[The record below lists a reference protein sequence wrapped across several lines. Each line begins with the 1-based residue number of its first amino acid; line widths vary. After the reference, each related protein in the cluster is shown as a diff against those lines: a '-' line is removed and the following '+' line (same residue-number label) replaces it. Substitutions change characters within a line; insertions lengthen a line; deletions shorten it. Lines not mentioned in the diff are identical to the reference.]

1 MMCEL
6 PMAGV
11 PADGAGLTAT
21 RKEAHMCKVLIV
33 YATKSGCT
41 KGVAG
46 KIAST
51 IAGPGVK
58 VKLASASD
66 SPDPTSYDAVLV
78 GSGTRAG
85 QWHESAREWVAANAA
100 TLKSKRVAFFTVGLV
115 ITKGAEKA
123 AQVRGFTDT
132 LIEQTGVK
140 PLDIGVF
147 AGWNEPER
155 FSLPERI
162 VMKIMHAPKGD
173 RRDWVAI
180 EQWARATLQTLA
192 A

>member
-1 MMCEL
+1 
-6 PMAGV
+6 
-11 PADGAGLTAT
+11 
-21 RKEAHMCKVLIV
+21 MCKVLIV

-66 SPDPTSYDAVLV
+66 SPDPSCYDAVLV
-78 GSGTRAG
+78 GSGIRAG
-85 QWHESAREWVAANAA
+85 KWHESARAWVAANAEA
-100 TLKSKRVAFFTVGLV
+100 LKSKRVAFFTVGLL

-123 AQVRGFTDT
+123 AQVRGFTDS
-132 LIEQTGVK
+132 LIEETGVQ
-140 PLDIGVF
+140 PLDVGVF
-147 AGWNEPER
+147 AGWNEPEL
-155 FSLPERI
+155 FSFPERLVVK
-162 VMKIMHAPKGD
+162 VMKAPKGD
-173 RRDWVAI
+173 QRDWAAI
-180 EQWARATLQTLA
+180 EQWARATVQTLA

>member
-1 MMCEL
+1 MVGL
-6 PMAGV
+6 PDDGV
-11 PADGAGLTAT
+11 GHAAT
-21 RKEAHMCKVLIV
+21 RKEELMCKVLIV

-46 KIAST
+46 KIAHT

-78 GSGTRAG
+78 GSGIRAG
-85 QWHESAREWVAANAA
+85 QWHEPARAWVAANAE
-100 TLKSKRVAFFTVGLV
+100 TLKSKRVAYFTVGLL

-123 AQVRGFTDT
+123 AQVRGFTDS

-140 PLDIGVF
+140 PLDVGVF
-147 AGWNEPER
+147 AGWNEPEC
-155 FSLPERI
+155 FSFPERLAMK
-162 VMKIMHAPKGD
+162 VMNAPRGD
-173 RRDWVAI
+173 RRDWAAI
-180 EQWARATLQTLA
+180 EEWARVTVQTLA